1 MSEDH
6 EANDQVRAGSG
17 RLGSGVIVHGG
28 AGHVEAARRAH
39 HEEGCRA
46 AAEAGWAVLRAG
58 GTALDAA
65 QAAAVVLED
74 LPQFNA
80 GTGAALNERGEVEH
94 DAAIACGSSLRVG
107 AVASLRGFANPI
119 RCARAVLED
128 GRHVLLVAE
137 GARELAQA
145 RGIALVDPA
154 SLVTEAARAALARAL
169 AGQGGGGWAGG
180 TIGAV
185 ARDARGRVA
194 AATSTGGTV
203 AKRSGRVGDSPI
215 VGAGTLADASS
226 CAVSVTG
233 DGESILKVGLARVVA
248 LDVERGAA
256 LLEALRAGVTRMLD
270 RTGGTGGLIAIGA
283 KGGWAWARSTATM
296 SWAVAGDAGSASGI

>member
-1 MSEDH
+1 MEPS
-6 EANDQVRAGSG
+6 
-17 RLGSGVIVHGG
+17 
-28 AGHVEAARRAH
+28 RRAH

-80 GTGAALNERGEVEH
+80 GKGAALNEHGEVEH
-94 DAAIACGSSLRVG
+94 DAAIACGATLRAG

-119 RCARAVLED
+119 RCARAVLDD

-137 GARELAQA
+137 GAAHFARA
-145 RGIALVDPA
+145 RGIAAVEPT

-185 ARDARGRVA
+185 ARDAEGRVA

-203 AKRSGRVGDSPI
+203 AKRAGRVGDSPI
-215 VGAGTLADASS
+215 LGAGTLADARA

-256 LLEALRAGVTRMLD
+256 LEPALRGGVARMLD
-270 RTGGTGGLIAIGA
+270 RTGGTGGAVAVGA
-283 KGGWAWARSTATM
+283 QGGWAWARSTATM
-296 SWAVAGDAGSASGI
+296 SWAVAGDAGRASGI